1 MSLPIVFPVYKDS
14 SKGTVMLSKAD
25 SGRHYLLT
33 INSPPDNR
41 LTPEMCLT
49 LAHALDVLEDSF
61 LSVEKLPLVTTSS
74 IQKFYSNGLDL
85 ERAKS
90 TPGFW
95 DNALYPL
102 FKRFLEYPTPCIAMI
117 NGHAFAGG
125 FMLSMCHDYRI
136 MNPSKGFLCLNEL
149 EFGAPLTSPMSAIFR
164 FKLTPAVYQ
173 KSVLE
178 AARFTA
184 DAAIALSIIDAKGS
198 LADVDEFIKAR
209 NIGIFATS
217 PAYGQLKSEM
227 WREIIKYCEIPFAE
241 EDDRIEKSAQ
251 REAERKKARAQ
262 LRAKM

>member
-1 MSLPIVFPVYKDS
+1 MQLPIVFPVHNAA
-14 SKGTVMLSKAD
+14 SKGNIILSKAD
-25 SGRHYLLT
+25 SGRYYLLT

-41 LTPEMCLT
+41 LTPEMCVT

-61 LSVEKLPLVTTSS
+61 LSGEKLPLVTTSS

-85 ERAKS
+85 ELARS

-102 FKRFLEYPTPCIAMI
+102 FKRFLQYPTPCIAMI

-136 MNPSKGFLCLNEL
+136 MNPSRGFLCLNEL

-164 FKLTPAVYQ
+164 FKLTPAAYQ
-173 KSVLE
+173 KCVLE
-178 AARFTA
+178 ATRFTA
-184 DAAIALSIIDAKGS
+184 DTAIAHNLVDAKGS

-209 NIGIFATS
+209 NIGMFAES

-227 WREIIKYCEIPFAE
+227 WREIINYCDTPFAE
-241 EDDRIEKSAQ
+241 EEARIESNIH
-251 REAERKKARAQ
+251 REGERKKARAQ
-262 LRAKM
+262 IRAKM

>member
-1 MSLPIVFPVYKDS
+1 MSLPIVFPVYQDAS
-14 SKGTVMLSKAD
+14 RGTVTLSKSD
-25 SGRHYLLT
+25 SGLYYLLT
-33 INSPPDNR
+33 INCLPDNR

-85 ERAKS
+85 ERATS

-95 DNALYPL
+95 DTALYPL
-102 FKRFLEYPTPCIAMI
+102 FKRFLEYPTPCIAMV

-136 MNPSKGFLCLNEL
+136 MNPSRGFLCLNEL

-164 FKLTPAVYQ
+164 FKLTPATCQ
-173 KSVLE
+173 KAVLE
-178 AARFTA
+178 ATRFTA
-184 DAAIALSIIDAKGS
+184 DSAIEHMIVDAKGS
-198 LADVDEFIKAR
+198 LAEVDEFIKVR
-209 NIGIFATS
+209 NLGKFAKS
-217 PAYGQLKSEM
+217 PSYGQLKSEM
-227 WREIIKYCEIPFAE
+227 WREIINYCDSPFAE
-241 EDDRIEKSAQ
+241 EEARIKKGIR
-251 REAERKKARAQ
+251 REEERKKSRAH